1 MTVSRINSG
10 SSGHFKRNA
19 VGRLATAIALAGMLA
34 VTGCNTVD
42 RDNAVI
48 GGAAGAAIGGIG
60 TGTLEGAAVG
70 AAVGAGA
77 GVLLG
82 RILNTDRCWYK
93 NRRGV
98 RYIGRCR

>member
-1 MTVSRINSG
+1 MSVLSKPNSRL
-10 SSGHFKRNA
+10 
-19 VGRLATAIALAGMLA
+19 VTAIALAGTLTFA
-34 VTGCNTVD
+34 GCNTVD

-82 RILNTDRCWYK
+82 RIFNTDRCWYK

-98 RYIGRCR
+98 RYIARCR

>member
-1 MTVSRINSG
+1 MALKWMRAAALCATMG
-10 SSGHFKRNA
+10 
-19 VGRLATAIALAGMLA
+19 LAACTS
-34 VTGCNTVD
+34 VD

-77 GVLLG
+77 GVLIG
-82 RILNTDRCWYK
+82 RVANSANRCHYK
-93 NRRGV
+93 NRYGG
-98 RYIGRCR
+98 RYIARCR